1 MDSSLEK
8 AAIHYVAAL
17 QFEDFLWSSK
27 LIWRRLSN
35 IEHSHKNIG
44 LPVSATKK
52 GQSSF
57 KQQQRSEE
65 KRRKR
70 GIINLRAAA
79 FNREVPGGMAGVKCS
94 AGVRDNIGRQ
104 CQPFLL
110 LCRSTIPLSISYAC
124 ASQFTGVFIYWI
136 LNRTHY
142 LQKKCFKRNKKRQGV
157 MKCMALVQIFLFH
170 FSFLG
175 G

>member
-1 MDSSLEK
+1 M
-8 AAIHYVAAL
+8 HCNC
-17 QFEDFLWSSK
+17 EDFLWSGK
-27 LIWRRLSN
+27 LIWRRRSD
-35 IEHSHKNIG
+35 IGHSHQNIG

-79 FNREVPGGMAGVKCS
+79 FNREVPGGMVGVKCS

-104 CQPFLL
+104 CQPFLMLCPPPTHGGPLPKNWSLNHPSVEFIDCTFFGTL
-110 LCRSTIPLSISYAC
+110 LKT
-124 ASQFTGVFIYWI
+124 Q
-136 LNRTHY
+136 
-142 LQKKCFKRNKKRQGV
+142 
-157 MKCMALVQIFLFH
+157 
-170 FSFLG
+170 
-175 G
+175 

>member
-1 MDSSLEK
+1 MTASLNSLSAMNLCLFYNLRYNYKSNRPEQTDSHS
-8 AAIHYVAAL
+8 AVHCNC
-17 QFEDFLWSSK
+17 EDFLWSSK

-110 LCRSTIPLSISYAC
+110 LCRSTIPLSISQAC
-124 ASQFTGVFIYWI
+124 ALQFTGVVIYFIFY
-136 LNRTHY
+136 RTHH
-142 LQKKCFKRNKKRQGV
+142 LQK
-157 MKCMALVQIFLFH
+157 ML
-170 FSFLG
+170 
-175 G
+175 

>member
-1 MDSSLEK
+1 MNLCLFYNLSYNYKSNRPKQTDRVSEL
-8 AAIHYVAAL
+8 HCNC
-17 QFEDFLWSSK
+17 EDILWSGK
-27 LIWRRLSN
+27 LNWRCRSD
-35 IEHSHKNIG
+35 IGHSHKNIR

-79 FNREVPGGMAGVKCS
+79 FNREVPGGMVGVKCS

-110 LCRSTIPLSISYAC
+110 LCRSTIPLSISQAC
-124 ASQFTGVFIYWI
+124 ALQFTGVVIYWI
-136 LNRTHY
+136 LYRTHH
-142 LQKKCFKRNKKRQGV
+142 LQKKCFKRNKKGTV
-157 MKCMALVQIFLFH
+157 I
-170 FSFLG
+170 
-175 G
+175 